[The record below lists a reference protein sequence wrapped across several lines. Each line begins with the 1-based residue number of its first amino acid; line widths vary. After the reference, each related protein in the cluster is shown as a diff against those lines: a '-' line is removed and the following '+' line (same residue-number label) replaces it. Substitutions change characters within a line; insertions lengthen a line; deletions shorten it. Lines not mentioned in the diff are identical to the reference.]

1 MTNIIIF
8 IKKHKKIIACV
19 AAVAVLLGGGLYF
32 YLHHEK
38 MAQEAPKVMKYQDTT
53 NPGKLKNTLDVDSNT
68 AGQLVKEI
76 EYIHD
81 GKIVPETTYY
91 VTAPNLEKAA
101 DDTASN
107 IKTTMATGKNTNN
120 LPTAAV
126 EKTDRTVVTAN
137 TDQKKVDVYKIN
149 LNKQHQIK
157 MGIATAD
164 NHTYAVVSYQAGR
177 WEVPIITQGKNIKG
191 GSILYTIARW

>member
-1 MTNIIIF
+1 MILSEM
-8 IKKHKKIIACV
+8 KKHKKTIACV
-19 AAVAVLLGGGLYF
+19 AVVAVLLGGGLYF

-38 MAQEAPKVMKYQDTT
+38 VAQEAPKVMKYQDTT
-53 NPGKLKNTLDVDSNT
+53 NSGKLKNTLDVDDNT

-76 EYIHD
+76 EYIYD
-81 GKIVPETTYY
+81 GKVAPETTYY

-137 TDQKKVDVYKIN
+137 TDQQQVDVYKIN
-149 LNKQHQIK
+149 LRNNHKLKGGVLYH
-157 MGIATAD
+157 D
-164 NHTYAVVSYQAGR
+164 NGLSVGAGYQAGK
-177 WEVPIITQGKNIKG
+177 WEGMVYVGHGKPDYAVN
-191 GSILYTIARW
+191 YTWKEW

>member
-1 MTNIIIF
+1 M
-8 IKKHKKIIACV
+8 
-19 AAVAVLLGGGLYF
+19 
-32 YLHHEK
+32 
-38 MAQEAPKVMKYQDTT
+38 PKVMKYQDTT

-81 GKIVPETTYY
+81 GKIAPETTYY

-107 IKTTMATGKNTNN
+107 IKTTMTTGKNTNN

-137 TDQKKVDVYKIN
+137 TDQQQVDVYKIN
-149 LNKQHQIK
+149 LRNNHKIK
-157 MGIATAD
+157 GGVLYHD
-164 NHTYAVVSYQAGR
+164 NGLSVGTGYQAGK
-177 WEVPIITQGKNIKG
+177 WEGMAYVGYGKPDYAVN
-191 GSILYTIARW
+191 YTWKEW

>member
-1 MTNIIIF
+1 MMILSEM
-8 IKKHKKIIACV
+8 KKHKKIIACV
-19 AAVAVLLGGGLYF
+19 AVVAVLLGGGLYF
-32 YLHHEK
+32 YLHHERTL
-38 MAQEAPKVMKYQDTT
+38 QEAPKVMKYPDTT

-91 VTAPNLEKAA
+91 VTAPNLGKAA

-107 IKTTMATGKNTNN
+107 IKTTMTTGKNTNN

-137 TDQKKVDVYKIN
+137 TNQQQVDVYKIN
-149 LNKQHQIK
+149 LRNNHKLKGGVLYH
-157 MGIATAD
+157 D
-164 NHTYAVVSYQAGR
+164 NGLSVGAGYQAGK
-177 WEVPIITQGKNIKG
+177 WEGMTYAGHGKPDYAVN
-191 GSILYTIARW
+191 YTWKEW